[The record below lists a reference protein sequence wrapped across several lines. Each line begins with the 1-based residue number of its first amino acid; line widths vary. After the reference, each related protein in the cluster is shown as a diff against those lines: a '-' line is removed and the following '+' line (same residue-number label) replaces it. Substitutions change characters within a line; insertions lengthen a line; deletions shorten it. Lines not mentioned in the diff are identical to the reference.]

1 MRRYLTPTIR
11 PHLIAL
17 IIGLAGLLVG
27 LGTLVYLMVIGQ
39 PGAAL
44 LLIVAA
50 KCVHYT
56 DTHFRAKE

>member
-1 MRRYLTPTIR
+1 MHHYFTRSAR

-17 IIGLAGLLVG
+17 GIGIIGLLIGIGALVC
-27 LGTLVYLMVIGQ
+27 LMAIGQ

-44 LLIVAA
+44 LLIVSA

-56 DTHFRAKE
+56 DTHFRTKD